1 MDFLRLN
8 FLDAKLPARCFLGPA
23 KGGCLPPSGTQI
35 KNLSAGLRLKTKG
48 TKKTLEPLVKSI
60 QKDQA
65 EKHKKSTRC
74 VGEPYKVIT
83 RYWRGGKLKM
93 IQEERIKFF
102 SSG

>member
-35 KNLSAGLRLKTKG
+35 FDLSAGLRLKTKG

-65 EKHKKSTRC
+65 EKHKKSARC
-74 VGEPYKVIT
+74 VGEPRFLSPPVKRDFHVLLLNGMIS
-83 RYWRGGKLKM
+83 GK
-93 IQEERIKFF
+93 
-102 SSG
+102 G